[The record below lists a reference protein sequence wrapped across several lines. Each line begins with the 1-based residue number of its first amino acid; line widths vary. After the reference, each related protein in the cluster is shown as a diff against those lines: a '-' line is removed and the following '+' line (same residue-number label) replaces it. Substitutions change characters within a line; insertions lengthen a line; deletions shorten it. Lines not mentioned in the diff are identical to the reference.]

1 MKRQRV
7 MTQMREQEKTAEKQ
21 VSDLEIINL
30 HEKDFRLITVKIIQD
45 LENKQRLI
53 NCKKH

>member
-1 MKRQRV
+1 

-21 VSDLEIINL
+21 VSGLEIINL